1 MQGIHSTTGSP
12 VAVNCFVLRERQL
25 NCAFRNS
32 PFTPVSEMA
41 AILAGTSEISTIP
54 ATDGPRSE
62 CVIATYSRTVDSI
75 DTFCDAISVMERVLV
90 ISGGLN
96 CEELGRIRRVAAGIV
111 AESASAAVLVD
122 AIRAVMKGETWKEM
136 VLLDGSA
143 ALRADPSRPGLT
155 YRQRRVLQYLYEGYS
170 NKQIAGALGV
180 SHPSVKATVQQL
192 FQKLQVRTRAQLV
205 RTAIEGSELR
215 SGANGLETGRGKEN
229 RLPTFHT
236 PHESISGE
244 KRMSRDFISC
254 PICRSLACEES
265 RRMLRVPVN
274 VSALYPTAQEAL
286 RAPAGTIRLA
296 SCKSC
301 GLVFNC
307 AFDPTAITYDVNYDN
322 SLQNSRVFQDYSDQL
337 ASRLVREYGLRRKRI
352 VEIGCGQGDFLR
364 LLCSRGENE
373 GHGFDPTYVGPPQP
387 AEGVSIHR
395 SLYSENSDL
404 PGVSCVVCRH
414 VLEHIPTPAQF
425 VRQLRSALNSSPGAT
440 VYCEVPNADAI
451 FDRTGSGLWDVIYPH
466 FTCFSMRPLAH
477 LFESAN
483 FDVINSGTSYDGQ
496 FLFIEARPAAPRPSN
511 LMPKYAGGENDL
523 SQFAGTFDRTLAL
536 WTDYLRRTA
545 EFGTKVALW
554 GAGAKGTSFLNLVP
568 GANRIAT
575 VVDANPRKHSM
586 YVPGTG
592 QRIDDVR
599 VLGDVAPE
607 LVITLNP
614 IYREE
619 IAAQLRSLHID
630 ARLVS
635 APPAE
640 LSAIGA

>member
-1 MQGIHSTTGSP
+1 MQGIHSITSSP
-12 VAVNCFVLRERQL
+12 ASLNCFVLRERQL
-25 NCAFRNS
+25 KYALRNS
-32 PFTPVSEMA
+32 LFNPVSEMA
-41 AILAGTSEISTIP
+41 AILAGSSETSTIP
-54 ATDGPRSE
+54 ASDDLQSE
-62 CVIATYSRTVDSI
+62 CVVAIYSRTADSI
-75 DTFCDAISVMERVLV
+75 DSFCDAIAAMEHVLV

-111 AESASAAVLVD
+111 AETATAAVLID

-143 ALRADPSRPGLT
+143 ALRADPARPGLT

-215 SGANGLETGRGKEN
+215 AGANGLESGRPKEN
-229 RLPTFHT
+229 RLPPFLT

-244 KRMSRDFISC
+244 KRMPREFVSC
-254 PICRSLACEES
+254 PVCRSLACEES

-274 VSALYPTAQEAL
+274 VSALYPSPQEAL

-301 GLVFNC
+301 GVVFNC

-322 SLQNSRVFQDYSDQL
+322 SLQNSRVFQDYSEEL
-337 ASRLVREYGLRRKRI
+337 AFRLIREYGLRRKRI
-352 VEIGCGQGDFLR
+352 VEIGCGQGDFLK
-364 LLCSRGENE
+364 LMCSRGENE

-387 AEGVSIHR
+387 TEGVTIHR

-404 PGVSCVVCRH
+404 PGVACVICRH
-414 VLEHIPTPAQF
+414 VLEHIPAPAQF
-425 VRQLRSALNSSPGAT
+425 VRQLRAALNSSPDAT
-440 VYCEVPNADAI
+440 VYCEVPNAEAI
-451 FDRTGSGLWDVIYPH
+451 FDRSGSGMWDVIYPH
-466 FTCFSMRPLAH
+466 FTCFSRRPLAQ

-496 FLFIEARPAAPRPSN
+496 FLFIEARPSMSRPSTP
-511 LMPKYAGGENDL
+511 LPKYAAVESDL

-536 WTDYLRRTA
+536 WSTYLQRTA
-545 EFGTKVALW
+545 EYGTKVALW

-575 VVDANPRKHSM
+575 VVDANPRKHRM

-599 VLGDVAPE
+599 VLAELAPD
-607 LVITLNP
+607 LIITLNP
-614 IYREE
+614 IYKGE
-619 IAAQLRSLHID
+619 ISAQLRAFHVD
-630 ARLVS
+630 ARLIS
-635 APPAE
+635 APPTE

>member
-1 MQGIHSTTGSP
+1 
-12 VAVNCFVLRERQL
+12 
-25 NCAFRNS
+25 
-32 PFTPVSEMA
+32 
-41 AILAGTSEISTIP
+41 
-54 ATDGPRSE
+54 
-62 CVIATYSRTVDSI
+62 
-75 DTFCDAISVMERVLV
+75 MERVLV

-554 GAGAKGTSFLNLVP
+554 GPARKVP
-568 GANRIAT
+568 ASSTWSPAPIASRLWWMPIPASTACMFPVLAN
-575 VVDANPRKHSM
+575 VSM
-586 YVPGTG
+586 T
-592 QRIDDVR
+592 
-599 VLGDVAPE
+599 
-607 LVITLNP
+607 
-614 IYREE
+614 
-619 IAAQLRSLHID
+619 
-630 ARLVS
+630 
-635 APPAE
+635 
-640 LSAIGA
+640 